1 MRLSEVITWPRVM
14 LLGMALATWP
24 VWQWYALRSLDG
36 SDEPWGLLALATLIV
51 LVLRNGFSLPEDARR
66 FIGPTIL
73 LALYGLTF
81 QSLSPLPR
89 ALIAAGAFGAL
100 CFRRQTAVAHVGLLV
115 LSLPIIA
122 SVQFYLG
129 YPLRVL
135 AAEASVAA
143 LRVLDFAVTREGSLL
158 HWRGETIMVD
168 APCGGV
174 RMLWVGFYLAAS
186 LAVWGRLNNHR
197 ALLLFA
203 MTLVLVVGANVVR
216 ATALFF
222 KESGIVALPDWTHAG
237 FGAFMFGCAALLIL
251 RLARTTEENRC
262 RP

>member
-1 MRLSEVITWPRVM
+1 M

-24 VWQWYALRSLDG
+24 VWRWYALRSIDG

-51 LVLRNGFSLPEDARR
+51 LALRNGFRLPDNARR
-66 FIGPTIL
+66 FIGPAVL
-73 LALYGLTF
+73 LAIYALTF
-81 QSLSPLPR
+81 RSLSPLPR

-100 CFRRQTAVAHVGLLV
+100 CFCWRTAMAHVGLLV

-135 AAEASVAA
+135 AAEVSVAA

-186 LAVWGRLNNHR
+186 LAVWGRLDNRR

-203 MTLVLVVGANVVR
+203 ATLVLVVGANVVR

-237 FGAFMFGCAALLIL
+237 FGALIFGVAALLIV
-251 RLARTTEENRC
+251 RFSRTAEANPC
-262 RP
+262 RV